1 MRRTLIGL
9 VVVLGLA
16 WGGLAALVATGRTPR
31 LGLDLQGGTSVVLTA
46 PTDTEQDVL
55 ELAVERMRSRI
66 EEIGGVQE
74 PEIAI
79 SGASTVV
86 VQLPGVED
94 EQRALDVLG
103 QQGELSFRPVLGLTP
118 GSIGPL
124 ADIPETPTTT
134 TAPAGEDVPT
144 TTAPDTTSTTVGS
157 STDPAGEGPVTVP
170 DPCGGGGTYTFAT
183 AEELGLDA
191 ATGLTVTD
199 APGTEAY
206 VLSEGAVLHLG
217 PACLIGTDVAQATPG
232 FITTSGVWGI
242 SLDLTSDG
250 GVAFASMTG
259 QAATF
264 TGLDPRRQIAI
275 VLDGEVLAAP
285 RVFDDVQPGV
295 GITGG
300 RAQITLGDQPEDE
313 VQARDLAVVLRYG
326 SLPVSFERSQV
337 QKVSA
342 SLGAD
347 SLRIGLVA
355 GAAGLILVTLVL
367 VSYYRVLGVVALIG
381 LTVFG
386 SLLVSIFAIAGAA
399 IGTTL
404 TLAGVTGIIVA
415 IGITADSYIVYFER
429 IKDEIR
435 NGANVSTAV
444 TDGFRA
450 AYRTILTADFVSLLG
465 ATLLFVL
472 AVGPVKGFALSLGIA
487 TVLDMVI
494 ARVYTRRAAWFVAH
508 TGLGSGGSFSIVGAA
523 GRGEG
528 AA

>member
-1 MRRTLIGL
+1 MIIGL

-16 WGGLAALVATGRTPR
+16 WGALGTLVATGSSPR

-46 PTDTEQDVL
+46 PADTEQDIL

-79 SGASTVV
+79 SGSSTVV

-124 ADIPETPTTT
+124 ADVPETTT
-134 TAPAGEDVPT
+134 TTTVPAGEDT
-144 TTAPDTTSTTVGS
+144 TTTTVPE
-157 STDPAGEGPVTVP
+157 PADEGPVTIP
-170 DPCGGGGTYTFAT
+170 EPCGRGGTYTFAT
-183 AEELGLDA
+183 AEDLGLDP

-199 APGTEAY
+199 MTDREAY
-206 VLSEGAVLHLG
+206 IVSNGSVLHLG
-217 PACLIGTDVAQATPG
+217 PACLVGTGVAQATPG

-250 GVAFASMTG
+250 GDAFAAMTG
-259 QAATF
+259 QAATY
-264 TGLDPRRQIAI
+264 TGFDPRRQIAI

-313 VQARDLAVVLRYG
+313 TQARDLAVVLRYG

-347 SLRIGLVA
+347 SLRTGLVA
-355 GAAGLILVTLVL
+355 GVAGLILVAVVL
-367 VSYYRVLGVVALIG
+367 LAYYRVLGLVALVG

-386 SLLVSIFAIAGAA
+386 SSLIALFTVLGQG
-399 IGTTL
+399 IGLTL
-404 TLAGVTGIIVA
+404 TLAGVTGIIVSV
-415 IGITADSYIVYFER
+415 GITADSYIVYFER

-444 TDGFRA
+444 TDGFKA
-450 AYRTILTADFVSLLG
+450 AFRTILTADTVSLLG
-465 ATLLFVL
+465 AGLLYVL

-487 TVLDMVI
+487 TILDIII
-494 ARVYTRRAAWFVAH
+494 ARAYTRRAAWVVAH
-508 TGLGSGGSFSIVGAA
+508 TGFATGGPLSIAAAA
-523 GRGEG
+523 GRAE
-528 AA
+528 AHA

>member
-1 MRRTLIGL
+1 MRRTIIGL
-9 VVVLGLA
+9 VVVLGIA
-16 WGGLAALVATGRTPR
+16 WGGLGALVGSGNTPR

-46 PTDTEQDVL
+46 PVDTEQDIL

-124 ADIPETPTTT
+124 ADVPETTT
-134 TAPAGEDVPT
+134 TTTIPDEAGTTTTVAGEDT
-144 TTAPDTTSTTVGS
+144 TTTTTTVPV
-157 STDPAGEGPVTVP
+157 DQGPVTIP
-170 DPCGGGGTYTFAT
+170 DPCGRGGTYTFAT
-183 AEELGLDA
+183 AEELGLDP
-191 ATGLTVTD
+191 ATGITVTD
-199 APGTEAY
+199 RTDREAY
-206 VLSEGAVLHLG
+206 IQSDGSVLHLG

-250 GVAFASMTG
+250 GDAFAAMTG
-259 QAATF
+259 QAANYTRF
-264 TGLDPRRQIAI
+264 DPRRQIAI

-295 GITGG
+295 GIAGG
-300 RAQITLGDQPEDE
+300 RAQITLGDQPDDE
-313 VQARDLAVVLRYG
+313 AQARDLAVVLRYG

-347 SLRIGLVA
+347 SLRTGLVA
-355 GAAGLILVTLVL
+355 GMAGLILVTVVLLV
-367 VSYYRVLGVVALIG
+367 YYRVLGLVALIG

-386 SLLVSIFAIAGAA
+386 SSLIALFTVLGEG
-399 IGTTL
+399 IGLTL
-404 TLAGVTGIIVA
+404 TLAGVTGIIVSV
-415 IGITADSYIVYFER
+415 GITADSYIVYFER

-435 NGANVSTAV
+435 NGANVTTAV
-444 TDGFRA
+444 TDGFKA
-450 AYRTILTADFVSLLG
+450 AFRTILTADTVSLLG
-465 ATLLFVL
+465 AGLLYIL
-472 AVGPVKGFALSLGIA
+472 AVGPVKGFALSLGMA
-487 TVLDMVI
+487 TILDIII
-494 ARVYTRRAAWFVAH
+494 ARVYTRRAAWLVAH
-508 TGLGSGGSFSIVGAA
+508 TGLATGGILSIGAAA
-523 GRGEG
+523 GRSE
-528 AA
+528 AHA